1 MAREGVVL
9 SNFTG
14 GLNNASNPTLI
25 GENELSIANNVII
38 SPNGKVTTRPSFV
51 TVGDTFPGGNT
62 SRMRILGNFRNEDG
76 VTFAVVANDAK
87 TYLFNFTTGAWTEI
101 WAYGAAD
108 MTATINRLYL
118 VRTDGAGGYWSKI
131 SGSYTFTT
139 VSAMPKG
146 NQILAM
152 YGRLYIS
159 SRYLNETST
168 IRYSDIDSISAGT
181 TINMWPSDNY
191 IVVGEGDGQRMVRLI
206 EGNSEIFIFRTNSTW
221 RLAFGASAEPTDG
234 SLTALSTTIGVDNEF
249 SVLPVD
255 NTYAVLYAG
264 TLYNFAGYN
273 YYPFNNTQKVEF
285 KGSGNWNVKSA
296 LSKIGPY
303 LLVWYSGTIYC
314 YNTET
319 KTWTTWTSLLH
330 PYYMLEAPYGTII
343 SEGSPITAY
352 GVHAKETG
360 GSSTEPVAKMLRMK
374 LEYGSDQEYIT
385 ATIRTASYDMGMPT
399 KFKRLFGWEFAG
411 TIVDY
416 LKATLTPVEYRDTA
430 VQTWSQ
436 ASTLTWNDKLTTLW
450 APEGAPEAVF
460 INGLQS
466 YNPVPIV
473 VKISGKQTFK
483 RAMFELSFQNDG
495 TSYTSPSTIDGL
507 VLYMQAGRRMAI
519 GHVA

>member
-25 GENELSIANNVII
+25 NENELSIANNVII
-38 SPNGKVTTRPSFV
+38 SPNGKITTRPAFV
-51 TVGDTFPGGNT
+51 SVGNDFPGGNA
-62 SRMRILGNFRNEDG
+62 SRMRVLGNFRNEDS
-76 VTFAVVANDAK
+76 VTFAVVANNSA
-87 TYLFNFTTGAWTEI
+87 TYIFNFATGAWTQI
-101 WAYGAAD
+101 WSYGAAD
-108 MTATINRLYL
+108 MTAYNNRLYL
-118 VRTDGAGGYWSKI
+118 VRTDGAGGYWSKV
-131 SGSYTFTT
+131 SGTYAWTDLSG
-139 VSAMPKG
+139 MPAG

-152 YGRLYIS
+152 YDRIYIS
-159 SRYLNETST
+159 SRALGNTAT
-168 IRYSDIDSISAGT
+168 IRYSNITSASAGT
-181 TINMWPSDNY
+181 SIDDFPVNNF
-191 IVVGEGDGQRMVRLI
+191 IKVGEGDGQRIVKFV
-206 EGNSEIFIFRTNSTW
+206 EGNAEIFIFRTNSTW

-234 SLTALSTTIGVDNEF
+234 ALTALSTSIGADNEF
-249 SVLPVD
+249 SVVAID

-285 KGSGNWNVKSA
+285 KGSGTWDVKSA
-296 LSKIGPY
+296 LSKIGPF
-303 LLVWYSGTIYC
+303 LLVWYSGITYC

-319 KTWTTWTSLLH
+319 KTWTTWTSLLA

-352 GVHAKETG
+352 GVHATETG
-360 GSSTEPVAKMLRMK
+360 GATIAPKLIRMK
-374 LEYGSDQEYIT
+374 LEYGADQEYIT
-385 ATIRTASYDMGMPT
+385 ATIRTSSYDMGMPT

-416 LKATLTPVEYRDTA
+416 LKATLTPVEYKDTA
-430 VQTWSQ
+430 VLSWSQ
-436 ASTLTWNDKLTTLW
+436 NSSNTWDDMLTTLW
-450 APEGAPEAVF
+450 APEGAPPAVF
-460 INGLQS
+460 INGLQT

-495 TSYTSPSTIDGL
+495 TQYTSPSTIDGI
-507 VLYMQAGRRMAI
+507 VLYIQAGRRMTI